1 MIISLIIGPLFAIV
15 IITYYSERSA
25 FAPVIFMKLETKN
38 FYKTVGALVLP
49 IALQNL
55 INVAVT
61 SADVVML
68 GRVGE
73 TVLSGSSL
81 AGQVQFILTL
91 FIFGLT
97 SGAAVLT
104 AQYWGKKD
112 MRTIEKV
119 MGIAFRFSI
128 IVSVIFL
135 LAVQIFPAQVMSIF
149 TPEQP
154 VIDEGAKYLRI
165 VSFTYLLCAVTQVY
179 LNVMRSVER
188 VVIATVTYS
197 VSLIVNIVIN
207 GILIFGLLGFPR
219 LGIVGAAIG
228 TLIAR
233 IVEVLIVVVYA
244 KTKSILNFKLRD
256 LFVRDKLLFQDFIR
270 YAIPV
275 TLNELMWGTGCSVI
289 AVVIGH
295 MGQAAV
301 AANSVAQVTRQL
313 ATVVSFG
320 IAAAAAVLIGKAIGE
335 DNYEEAQKYGTRFV
349 KLSIVAGLAGAL
361 VVLVARP
368 IVLQVMTLTPTA
380 QGYLSTMM
388 FIMAYFVVAQ
398 AYNTTMVV
406 GIFRAGG
413 DTRFGLVLDVVTMWG
428 CSILFGAI
436 AAFVFHWS
444 VEWVYVL
451 LLSDEI
457 IKIPLTTWRYKTRVW
472 LRNVTR

>member
-1 MIISLIIGPLFAIV
+1 MIIGPLFAIV

-81 AGQVQFILTL
+81 AGQVQFVLTL
-91 FIFGLT
+91 FLFGLT

-154 VIDEGAKYLRI
+154 VIDEGVKYLRI
-165 VSFTYLLCAVTQVY
+165 VSFSYLTCAVTHVY

-197 VSLIVNIVIN
+197 VSLIVNIIIN
-207 GILIFGLLGFPR
+207 GILIFGLLGFPQM
-219 LGIVGAAIG
+219 GIVGAAIG
-228 TLIAR
+228 TLVAR
-233 IVEVLIVVVYA
+233 IVELLIVVVYA
-244 KTKSILNFKLRD
+244 RTKSILNFKLRD

-289 AVVIGH
+289 AVVIGEA
-295 MGQAAV
+295 MLQFEEGEWVNLAV
-301 AANSVAQVTRQL
+301 GAGFL
-313 ATVVSFG
+313 
-320 IAAAAAVLIGKAIGE
+320 E
-335 DNYEEAQKYGTRFV
+335 
-349 KLSIVAGLAGAL
+349 IVNN
-361 VVLVARP
+361 R
-368 IVLQVMTLTPTA
+368 
-380 QGYLSTMM
+380 
-388 FIMAYFVVAQ
+388 
-398 AYNTTMVV
+398 
-406 GIFRAGG
+406 
-413 DTRFGLVLDVVTMWG
+413 VTMLVQTAEKPEDIDARLAQEQMEYAEEKLRQKQ
-428 CSILFGAI
+428 SIQEYYRTQA
-436 AAFVFHWS
+436 S
-444 VEWVYVL
+444 
-451 LLSDEI
+451 LSRAMNRL
-457 IKIPLTTWRYKTRVW
+457 KVSKRKKW
-472 LRNVTR
+472 